1 MNKMKALYS
10 LSMPIRNDE
19 DDDQGYADRVRQY
32 DNYNNQ
38 NFLHIQQLF
47 AEQQAEINI
56 LKSRLGG

>member
-10 LSMPIRNDE
+10 LSMPIRNDD
-19 DDDQGYADRVRQY
+19 DDDQGFADRVRQY

-47 AEQQAEINI
+47 AEQQAEINN